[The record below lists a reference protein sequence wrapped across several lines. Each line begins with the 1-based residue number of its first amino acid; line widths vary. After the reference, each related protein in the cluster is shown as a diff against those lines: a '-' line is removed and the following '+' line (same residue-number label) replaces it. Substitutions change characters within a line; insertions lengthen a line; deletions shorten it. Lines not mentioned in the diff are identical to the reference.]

1 MSKKV
6 VLTMTNGQQ
15 LNLEGIDELYGINDA
30 INDGETVFIYDQVA
44 INTRHIIHARLE
56 EK

>member
-1 MSKKV
+1 MTKKV
-6 VLTMTNGQQ
+6 VLTMTNGEKI
-15 LNLEGIDELYGINDA
+15 NLEDIDELYGINDA
-30 INDGETVFIYDQVA
+30 INDGETVFIYDQIA